1 MSALAELVALLD
13 GTLRT
18 AAPLIFAALSG
29 LFAERSGIIDI
40 GIEGKML
47 AAAFAAAAVAYASHS
62 AILGVGA
69 AVLVSTALALVHG
82 YASITHRGDQVVS
95 GLAINFLCAGLTA
108 SLGNAWYGQGGQ
120 TPRLAGAARFYELH
134 FPWADAVGHVPVLGA
149 LYTRLISGQFTLVY
163 VALICVPLS
172 SWVINRTRLGLRL
185 RAVGEYPAAVDTA
198 GVSVT
203 ALRYQALAIGGVL
216 SGIAGSYLSLA
227 QNAGFSRDMTAGRGY
242 LALAA
247 LIFSNWHAGRV
258 LTACLLF
265 GFLEAIQVRF
275 QGIRLFGVAVP
286 TELIEALPYVLT
298 VVMLAGLVG
307 RSTPPRASGIP
318 YVRGR

>member
-1 MSALAELVALLD
+1 MNVLGEFVAILD

-18 AAPLIFAALSG
+18 AAPLIFAALAG
-29 LFAERSGIIDI
+29 LFSERSGIVDI

-47 AAAFAAAAVAYASHS
+47 AAAFAAAAVAYESNS
-62 AILGVGA
+62 AILGVLA
-69 AVLVSTALALVHG
+69 AVVVSSVLALIHG
-82 YASITHRGDQVVS
+82 YASIAQRGNQVVS

-120 TPRLAGAARFYELH
+120 TPRLLGPARFHELA
-134 FPWADAVGHVPVLGA
+134 FPWADAADRVPVLGSV
-149 LYTRLISGQFTLVY
+149 YTHLISGQFSLVY
-163 VALICVPLS
+163 LALLGVPLS
-172 SWVINRTRLGLRL
+172 SWAIKHTRFGLRL

-203 ALRYQALAIGGVL
+203 ALRYHALLIGGVL
-216 SGIAGSYLSLA
+216 CGIAGCYLSLA

-258 LTACLLF
+258 LVACLLF
-265 GFLEAIQVRF
+265 GLLEAIQVRF
-275 QGIRLFGVAVP
+275 QGVRMLGFAVP
-286 TELIEALPYVLT
+286 TELIEALPYVFT
-298 VVMLAGLVG
+298 VVMLAGFVG
-307 RSTPPRASGIP
+307 RSEPPRASGIP
-318 YVRGR
+318 YVRGS